1 MRAVVLVVCL
11 FPLVAHAKPKTI
23 TVQAGNGD
31 LILTFD
37 AKKVSEAEL
46 RAAAALAPEANPDA
60 MVTESL
66 ETCRDDS
73 GASQPCGG
81 ARSPTQPRFFKDAE
95 HTRIANVAIVKAA
108 SERKVSKEMEPAKE
122 WLRQSAAFYAALED
136 RKLAYYRSWKSTD
149 LTPPIEGID
158 GGKEC
163 AAIVAKVDAATTKD
177 NKYNLVKFDW
187 HNCMND
193 RRHAVAGPYP
203 TAPWKAFLKA
213 KGVKAKFVLP
223 DGD

>member
-95 HTRIANVAIVKAA
+95 HTRTANVAIVKAA

-158 GGKEC
+158 GGK
-163 AAIVAKVDAATTKD
+163 
-177 NKYNLVKFDW
+177 
-187 HNCMND
+187 
-193 RRHAVAGPYP
+193 
-203 TAPWKAFLKA
+203 
-213 KGVKAKFVLP
+213 
-223 DGD
+223 